1 MGRLRLISWA
11 LSLAVLLP
19 LLAAKVAETPLAP
32 GVQREQVNI
41 ILIDVVVTD
50 ASGRNVLDLEPS
62 EFTLVVDG
70 KPQSIE
76 SVELQCVGTCRGEAR
91 SGIEPPPNSG
101 QAATLPVVT
110 SIKRQFVLLFDG
122 LNSTQGVTHSTVE
135 SSRYF
140 LEHDF
145 RDEDRAMVAGFG
157 RKLKIFQEFTSD
169 RDKLAKALDTLE
181 VDKSVRLSGGNRV
194 RVNRDYLDDMAKFNA
209 GVPLPCGAC
218 EAMAKQY
225 AQEDGSRTELT
236 LTLLSSLVAY
246 LHPLKGRKDLIYF
259 SNGFAFDP
267 GVFYGGFSWEPP
279 SEPFIEPKI
288 MTFAQEAA
296 SAQVVIYPVNVTG
309 LTVWPLENHMESESS
324 NMMLSMAEKT
334 GGKMFHNRNRFDS
347 VVDEITSETAA
358 SYVLAFV
365 PRGNPDGK
373 FHSVR
378 VKVQRKGVTVR
389 SKEGFVWMTGDQI
402 QEREVLSAFVV
413 PELYRNV
420 PLALIVR
427 TQLEHRNDA
436 QSGIAISVP
445 IEGLFTSSVGSAG
458 IAELEV
464 GAVLRPMSTAK
475 SVEIEGSFRAQ
486 LPKELARDGSLLF
499 VSHRNL
505 PPGQYEGVAVV
516 RDLRTDRIGAT
527 RENIEIPELSGDSF
541 AMSTA
546 ALENRENR
554 ALRIDLDRKNQK
566 DAVDFV
572 PSIARALPRNETVLA
587 AFSLYFPKQ
596 DEAGRTRVVV
606 EASILRDHETLHR
619 WPPTSFKVKLQDGAF
634 QMPVLIPFSFSDFEP
649 GDYVLRIDANDQ
661 IADRHIFQEMR
672 ITLE

>member
-1 MGRLRLISWA
+1 
-11 LSLAVLLP
+11 
-19 LLAAKVAETPLAP
+19 LAP

-41 ILIDVVVTD
+41 ILIHVVVTD

-62 EFTLVVDG
+62 EFSLVVDG
-70 KPQSIE
+70 ESQSIE

-91 SGIEPPPNSG
+91 SAIGSPPDRG
-101 QAATLPVVT
+101 QAATLPVAT
-110 SIKRQFVLLFDG
+110 SINRQFVLLFDG
-122 LNSTQGVTHSTVE
+122 LNNTKGVNKSAIQ

-145 RDEDRAMVAGFG
+145 RDEDRAMVVGFA
-157 RKLKIFQEFTSD
+157 RQLKIFQEFTSD

-181 VDKSVRLSGGNRV
+181 VDKSVRMGGNNRV
-194 RVNRDYLDDMAKFNA
+194 LLNREYLKDLAKFNA
-209 GVPLPCGAC
+209 GPLPCGAC

-225 AQEDGSRTELT
+225 TQEDGSRIDLT

-246 LHPLKGRKDLIYF
+246 LHPLKGRKDLVYF
-259 SNGFAFDP
+259 SDGFPVDP
-267 GVFYGGFSWEPP
+267 GVFYGGLSWATP

-288 MTFAQEAA
+288 LTFAQEAA

-309 LTVWPLENHMESESS
+309 LTVSPFANFMEAQTS
-324 NMMLSMAEKT
+324 NMLLRLAQQT
-334 GGKMFHNRNRFDS
+334 GGKMFHNRNVFDS

-358 SYVLAFV
+358 SYVIAFV
-365 PRGNPDGK
+365 PKGNPDGK

-378 VKVQRKGVTVR
+378 VNLRRKGVTVR

-413 PELYRNV
+413 PELYRNI
-420 PLALIVR
+420 PLALLVR
-427 TQLEHRNDA
+427 TNLEHRDDA
-436 QSGIAISVP
+436 RSGIAITVP
-445 IEGLFTSSVGSAG
+445 VEGLFTSSVGHVG
-458 IAELEV
+458 IAEVEV
-464 GAVLRPMSTAK
+464 GAVLRSISTAK
-475 SVEIEGSFRAQ
+475 TFEIQGAFRAQ
-486 LPKELARDGSLLF
+486 LPTELAHDGTLLF
-499 VSHRNL
+499 VSHRTL
-505 PPGQYEGVAVV
+505 PPGRYEAVAVV

-527 RENIEIPELSGDSF
+527 REIIEIPEFSDGLF

-546 ALENRENR
+546 VLENREKG

-572 PSIARALPRNETVLA
+572 PSIARALPRDETVLV
-587 AFSLYFPKQ
+587 AFSLYYPKQ
-596 DEAGRTRVVV
+596 DKAGQTRVVV
-606 EASILRDHETLHR
+606 EASILRDHETIQK
-619 WPPTSFKVKLQDGAF
+619 WPPRSFKVRFQDEAF
-634 QMPVLIPFSFSDFEP
+634 QMPVVIPFSFSDFEP

-661 IADRHIFQEMR
+661 IADRRIFQEMR